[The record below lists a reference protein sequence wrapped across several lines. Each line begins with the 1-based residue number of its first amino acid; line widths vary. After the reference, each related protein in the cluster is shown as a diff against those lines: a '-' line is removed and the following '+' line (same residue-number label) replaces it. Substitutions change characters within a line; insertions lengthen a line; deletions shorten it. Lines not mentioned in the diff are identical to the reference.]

1 MSKFT
6 LKKNSW
12 ISFEMLLVCI
22 ALVGFPFMIF
32 CLAAGMKLAEWMFG

>member
-12 ISFEMLLVCI
+12 ISFEMLLLLI
-22 ALVGFPFMIF
+22 AFTGFPFIIF
-32 CLAAGMKLAEWMFG
+32 CLATGMKLAELFFG

>member
-1 MSKFT
+1 MSKFN
-6 LKKNSW
+6 LQKNSW
-12 ISFEMLLVCI
+12 VKFEVLLICI

>member
-1 MSKFT
+1 MNKFT

-12 ISFEMLLVCI
+12 VKFEVLLICI